1 MAIDSGVDVFARS
14 ADETLESVAETSPTE
29 STHRQPIGFGPRVTI
44 EPSPSAARHAP
55 FQPFSAQIV
64 AALAPHLEG
73 APERFELCAAQGN
86 GQMWAVRAGSP
97 VLDQTQQPTPTFP
110 IASVTK
116 ILFAY
121 AVCVAVEEGTVGYE
135 DEVESGAPP
144 GVVLADLL
152 AHCAGLPIEGRAP
165 FAKPRQRRIYSNTGI
180 EIAAQHL
187 EDKAGIDF
195 ASYIAEAV
203 LEPVGMTST
212 QLGASAAYGARSTA
226 ADLALLGAELLRPRC
241 VHPNTLR
248 LATTPYLPE
257 LRGVLPGFGRQN
269 PNPWGLGFE
278 VRGQKHPHWTGS
290 ENSTQTF
297 GHFGQSGA
305 FLWVDSTLDLA
316 VSFVGDRP
324 FDRWAFDHW
333 CRIADVVINGV
344 KR

>member
-1 MAIDSGVDVFARS
+1 MAIDSGIDVFARS
-14 ADETLESVAETSPTE
+14 TGGEDSTDRGGLATAEAPRPT
-29 STHRQPIGFGPRVTI
+29 IGFGSTLLD
-44 EPSPSAARHAP
+44 ETARPTAP
-55 FQPFSAQIV
+55 PVALQPFSAQIV

-86 GQMWAVRAGSP
+86 GRMWAVRAGGPANPATATP
-97 VLDQTQQPTPTFP
+97 VLFP

-121 AVCVAVEEGTVGYE
+121 AVCVAVEEQTVTYE
-135 DEVESGAPP
+135 DEVARGAPP
-144 GVVLADLL
+144 GVILADLL

-187 EDKAGIDF
+187 EGAAGLDF

-203 LEPVGMTST
+203 LEPVGMANTY
-212 QLGASAAYGARSTA
+212 LGTSAAYGARSTA
-226 ADLALLGAELLRPRC
+226 ADLAIFGAELLHPRC
-241 VHPNTLR
+241 VHRNTLDM
-248 LATTPYLPE
+248 ATTPYLPE

-278 VRGQKHPHWTGS
+278 VRGHKRPHWTGCD
-290 ENSTQTF
+290 NSPRTF

-305 FLWVDSTLDLA
+305 FLWVDPEIDLA

-324 FDRWAFDHW
+324 FDSWAFDHW
-333 CRIADVVINGV
+333 GRIADVVINGLV
-344 KR
+344 G